1 MSALLK
7 ALGTLVLLYASS
19 FLYGLIRNIYHA
31 RRIGLPVF
39 VVPFDQNHFIWMAFS
54 VPLRP
59 FLKRNLPTS
68 IWNRL
73 TLTIYGWEFPEK
85 RRPFLQYAA
94 PQGNDKS
101 FMLAGCG
108 RLELWTC
115 DPEVT
120 SEVLRRPRDFQQ
132 YDLTKLVMSVFGHNV
147 LTSDGD
153 SWARQ
158 RKIVASVINER
169 ISKTVFDESVRQTRG
184 MINEIF
190 AARTQDRAASASSNK
205 MFDMLKKVTI
215 HVLSGAGLGAS
226 VPWRNEDGQKP
237 RPGFKM
243 TYIESAKAVMEAV
256 TGPIILPQVLLTYWP
271 SWMPGGPKMKQ
282 LGVAKLEFP
291 QHTNA
296 LLGEERRR
304 SSEKRASRSNIMS
317 QMIRASEQD
326 PSTGKALSDEEMMG
340 NLFIFTAAG
349 FDTTANTLSFALMLL
364 ARYPMWQDWLLEEID
379 GIQPDDAED
388 FDYTSAYPKATRIMA
403 FMFETMRLYTP
414 MGHLVKQTHEPQ
426 TIKTSRG
433 TICLPPRTVV
443 YMNSVCLHLEPEVWR
458 DINHGSDPDFVKT
471 ASPKDSPDELMFRPS
486 RWLNPAGSQQ
496 PLFQPPKGSF
506 VPWSMG
512 PRVCPGQ
519 KMAQVEFTAVIL
531 TLLHEHRVDPV
542 PVGEESR
549 EQMDERLEA
558 KLNDNMSVLTLQMNG
573 VYDVGENGGVP
584 IRLSR
589 RV

>member
-1 MSALLK
+1 M
-7 ALGTLVLLYASS
+7 V
-19 FLYGLIRNIYHA
+19 
-31 RRIGLPVF
+31 
-39 VVPFDQNHFIWMAFS
+39 FS

-73 TLTIYGWEFPEK
+73 SLTIYGWESFEK

-101 FMLAGCG
+101 FLLAGCG
-108 RLELWTC
+108 RLDLWTC

-132 YDLTKLVMSVFGHNV
+132 HDLTGLIMGVFGHNV
-147 LTSDGD
+147 LTDNGD
-153 SWARQ
+153 RWAKQ

-184 MINEIF
+184 MISEIF
-190 AARTQDRAASASSNK
+190 AVGTQDRATSAGSNK

-226 VPWRNEDGQKP
+226 VPWRNEDAEKP

-256 TGPIILPQVLLTYWP
+256 TGPIILPPALLTHWP
-271 SWMPGGPKMKQ
+271 SWMPGAPKMKQ
-282 LGVAKLEFP
+282 IGVAKLEFP

-296 LLGEERRR
+296 LLDEERRR
-304 SSEKRASRSNIMS
+304 SSEKSASRSNIMS

-326 PSTGKALSDEEMMG
+326 PSTGKGLSDEEMVG

-349 FDTTANTLSFALMLL
+349 FETTANTLSFALMLL

-379 GIQPDDAED
+379 GIQPDDAEQE
-388 FDYTSAYPKATRIMA
+388 FEYTSAYPKATRIMA
-403 FMFETMRLYTP
+403 FMFETLRLYTP
-414 MGHLVKQTHEPQ
+414 LVHLTKQTHELQ

-433 TICLPPRTVV
+433 TICLPPRTAI
-443 YMNSVCLHLEPEVWR
+443 YLNSVCLHLEPEVWR

-471 ASPKDSPDELMFRPS
+471 ATPKDSPDELVFRPS

-506 VPWSMG
+506 IPWSMG

-531 TLLHEHRVDPV
+531 TLLYEHRVDPV
-542 PVGEESR
+542 PLGEESL

-558 KLNDNMSVLTLQMNG
+558 KLNDSMSILTLQMNG
-573 VYDVGENGGVP
+573 VYDVGDNGGVP